1 VRRSDD
7 HPSAQKVAVTERLEQ
22 EFAFLARSM
31 EAINR
36 KRAYPLERAH
46 YLLLLRLA
54 DGPCSVGTLAT
65 GLALDDSTVTR
76 QVAAMEKAGL
86 VARRTNPADRRST
99 LIEPTR
105 EGAARAKRMR
115 AQRLARIAALFSGWE
130 EADRA
135 ALADLLARVNHQ
147 LAETLATIE
156 PDEAEAETAASSG

>member
-1 VRRSDD
+1 M
-7 HPSAQKVAVTERLEQ
+7 
-22 EFAFLARSM
+22 ARSM

-54 DGPCSVGTLAT
+54 DGPRSIGSLAT

-86 VARRTNPADRRST
+86 VKRHTNPADRRSA
-99 LIEPTR
+99 LIEPTP
-105 EGAARAKRMR
+105 EGSARAQGMR
-115 AQRLARIAALFSGWE
+115 NLRLARIAALFASWE

-135 ALADLLARVNHQ
+135 ALANLLARVNRQ
-147 LAETLATIE
+147 LAETLAGM
-156 PDEAEAETAASSG
+156 DEGESDTAADC